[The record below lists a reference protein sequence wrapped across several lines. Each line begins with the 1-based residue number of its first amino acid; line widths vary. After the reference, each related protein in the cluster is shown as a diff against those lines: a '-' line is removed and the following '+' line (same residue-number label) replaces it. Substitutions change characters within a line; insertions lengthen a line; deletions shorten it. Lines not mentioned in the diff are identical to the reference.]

1 MTLTRVRGRGGRR
14 DGGGLPSCL
23 CEVSARDRADRDFP
37 VRPLLPRPL
46 AHPAPHPPGMR
57 RAEAE
62 VDTEED
68 DEDFEGGNAS
78 SSEDI
83 DSEGDDD
90 ASGDA
95 SGSEDAEMVAEEGG
109 RGWGKGGM
117 VAEEGG
123 RGGGKGEMVAEEG
136 GRGWGEGVASRIRQ
150 RHPPCV
156 RSPPV
161 ACPLDISIA
170 LSP

>member
-109 RGWGKGGM
+109 RGWG
-117 VAEEGG
+117 
-123 RGGGKGEMVAEEG
+123 
-136 GRGWGEGVASRIRQ
+136 EGVASRIRQ